1 MARPPNSLPPQAIMM
16 QMINGKLVSRCVSLV
31 AELAIADHLKD
42 GPREAA
48 ALATATDTHPDALY
62 RVLRMLAGLGVFAEL
77 PDRRFQ
83 NTPLSEVLRS
93 DAPGSVRSY
102 ARWLGTDLHWQV
114 VTDLDH
120 SVRTGET
127 AMAKRHPN
135 TPPFEVLAQYPKAQE
150 TFNDAMT
157 GLSLADGAAIIQA
170 YDFSQV
176 NRVVDVGGGHGTL
189 AMMMARAAPG
199 ATVTVFDL
207 PHVIEGAKKRFAEE
221 NPDGR
226 LHAVAG
232 SFLDEVPGPT
242 DLCVLKHI
250 IHDWDDE
257 SARRILNNCR
267 AALDEGGRV
276 VVCEMLITPGPES
289 LPARILDIE
298 MLAGPGGRER
308 TEAEF
313 ADLFNRA
320 GLTLRRVIETRTPIR
335 LLEAVAER

>member
-1 MARPPNSLPPQAIMM
+1 MAGPPNSLPPQAIMM

-48 ALATATDTHPDALY
+48 ALAAATDTHPDALY

-93 DAPGSVRSY
+93 AAPGSVRSY

-157 GLSLADGAAIIQA
+157 GLSLADGDAIIEA

-199 ATVTVFDL
+199 ATVTVFDCRTSSKAPRNASL
-207 PHVIEGAKKRFAEE
+207 RKTPMVGSMRWPAASSTRS
-221 NPDGR
+221 PD
-226 LHAVAG
+226 
-232 SFLDEVPGPT
+232 
-242 DLCVLKHI
+242 
-250 IHDWDDE
+250 
-257 SARRILNNCR
+257 RRIC
-267 AALDEGGRV
+267 ACSSTSFTTG
-276 VVCEMLITPGPES
+276 MMSPPG
-289 LPARILDIE
+289 A
-298 MLAGPGGRER
+298 
-308 TEAEF
+308 F
-313 ADLFNRA
+313 
-320 GLTLRRVIETRTPIR
+320 
-335 LLEAVAER
+335 